1 MDGRPSMSS
10 SKKNINAATPL
21 LVGKEDRISP
31 AWYKIIASLIPG
43 GRSVQVPLTGF
54 SITIEDGIETL
65 ILNPAGALATGEVI
79 LPAGAGDGYR
89 VRISSTQ
96 TITALTVS
104 ANKGQTINNAPTALT
119 VSTTGAYGYEFV
131 YDADAAAWYRV
142 Q

>member
-1 MDGRPSMSS
+1 MSS
-10 SKKNINAATPL
+10 TKKNINAATPL

-43 GRSVQVPLTGF
+43 GRSIQVPLTGF
-54 SITIEDGIETL
+54 SITIEDGVETL
-65 ILNPAGALATGEVI
+65 ILNPAGVLATGTI
-79 LPAGAGDGYR
+79 IMPAGAGDGYR

-96 TITALTVS
+96 TITALTVTP
-104 ANKGQTINNAPTALT
+104 NKGQTINNAPTALT

-131 YDADAAAWYRV
+131 YDADSASWYRL